1 MNEYQTTMS
10 DRDYDFFEDYY
21 KRSTEKEKLE
31 LSLRFI
37 AEKLNEKSMSAIV
50 GAGFS
55 LNSNP
60 SFPDWANL
68 LVDAYK
74 EMHPKKIRKNFFES
88 EKKYNYRIANEIRQ
102 IGEPVVAAEY
112 EKFNESA

>member
-1 MNEYQTTMS
+1 MKESQIKMN
-10 DRDYDFFEDYY
+10 DRNYDFFDDYY
-21 KRSTEKEKLE
+21 KRGSERERLE

-55 LNSNP
+55 WNSNP

-68 LVDAYK
+68 LVDAYIEIYPDKSQRSLGDFLK
-74 EMHPKKIRKNFFES
+74 EAITMQPLKLEDLT
-88 EKKYNYRIANEIRQ
+88 A
-102 IGEPVVAAEY
+102 
-112 EKFNESA
+112 